1 MERLETEVAVVG
13 TGPGGACVAREL
25 AARGQ
30 RVVLLEAGAR
40 HERLIGRAASMGTVT
55 RLVRTRQGGL
65 MARGVTVGGSSVV
78 FNGNAYDPPAW
89 LAGECGMDLVP
100 HAEALKEEIGIR
112 PLPESHCAG
121 WAGTR
126 RLLEAAS
133 GLGIELKPQMK
144 FIDPA
149 KCDPR
154 CDDCMLGCRRD
165 AKWTARRMVDQTV
178 ALGGRLLDRAP
189 VESVILENGRARG
202 VNLKRNR
209 HGISQVRANT
219 VILAAGGLGTP
230 MILRHSGVS
239 AGNRFFVDPMCVV
252 MGVGREKGTWHE
264 TTFSYACEDFADL
277 GFLVSTVGAA
287 PVLASQLMRL
297 SSFRALFNSVHMSRI
312 VGMFTKI
319 GDEPGGRITRNGKID
334 KPYGPRDQDLFAK
347 GTRACI
353 QIMKAA
359 GVDPAS
365 ITVAKDIGGHPGG
378 TAAMGQ
384 VLDADLQVR
393 GAKNLYVCDASAFPR
408 SPGRPPTLTILA
420 MARWLASTMG

>member
-1 MERLETEVAVVG
+1 MERVEADVAVVG

-25 AARGQ
+25 AVRGR
-30 RVVLLEAGAR
+30 RVALLEWGAR
-40 HERLIGRAASMGTVT
+40 HERLIGRAASMGMVT
-55 RLVRTRQGGL
+55 RLVRSRQGGI
-65 MARGVTVGGSSVV
+65 MARGITVGGSSVV

-89 LAGECGMDLVP
+89 LARDFGMDLLP

-121 WAGTR
+121 WTGTR
-126 RLLEAAS
+126 RLIEAAS
-133 GLGIELKPQMK
+133 GLGIEMKPQAK

-149 KCDPR
+149 RCDPR

-165 AKWTARRMVDQTV
+165 AKWTARRMVDQAV
-178 ALGGRLLDRAP
+178 EAGGRLWDRAP
-189 VESVILENGRARG
+189 ADSVIVEAGRARG
-202 VNLKRNR
+202 VRVRKNR
-209 HGISQVRANT
+209 HGISEVRADT

-230 MILRHSGVS
+230 MILRRSGIS

-297 SSFRALFNSVHMSRI
+297 SSFKALFRSVHMSRI

-319 GDEPGGRITRNGKID
+319 GDEPGGRILDNGKVD
-334 KPYGPRDQDLFAK
+334 KPYGPRDLDLFAK
-347 GTRACI
+347 GTRACA
-353 QIMKAA
+353 QVMKAA
-359 GVDPAS
+359 GVDPAT
-365 ITVAKDIGGHPGG
+365 ITVARDIGGHPGG
-378 TAAMGQ
+378 TAAVGDVVDENLM
-384 VLDADLQVR
+384 VR
-393 GAKNLYVCDASAFPR
+393 GAKNLFVCDASAFPR

-420 MARWLASTMG
+420 MARWLGQRI